1 MKKKYVFDAG
11 VISLYFAGRED
22 VKTFF
27 NKIFKGT
34 AEGYICEV
42 NLAEY
47 YYKAIRKI
55 GREAAEI
62 RFLSIRSKINVVSPE
77 MELTREAAKIKAKY
91 EKLISL
97 ADAYAIALTKKVKG
111 ILLTTDSKIRDLKEV
126 ETILIKI

>member
-55 GREAAEI
+55 GSSRD
-62 RFLSIRSKINVVSPE
+62 KVSFN
-77 MELTREAAKIKAKY
+77 
-91 EKLISL
+91 
-97 ADAYAIALTKKVKG
+97 
-111 ILLTTDSKIRDLKEV
+111 
-126 ETILIKI
+126 